1 MTGCNYRMISVF
13 SPEVS
18 DKYQSCA
25 PATSS
30 LSSAKRFTTTKG
42 TLQFGCVCLEQ
53 LSTCWLSLL
62 SLSPP
67 PVSTGCLQ
75 APARPPKPLPRTQP
89 GKSHNMESENMD
101 AKIAKLMGEGYS
113 FEDVKRALMIA
124 QYKVDVARNILR
136 EFVLVVPR
144 LNI

>member
-1 MTGCNYRMISVF
+1 
-13 SPEVS
+13 
-18 DKYQSCA
+18 
-25 PATSS
+25 
-30 LSSAKRFTTTKG
+30 
-42 TLQFGCVCLEQ
+42 
-53 LSTCWLSLL
+53 
-62 SLSPP
+62 
-67 PVSTGCLQ
+67 
-75 APARPPKPLPRTQP
+75 
-89 GKSHNMESENMD
+89 MESENMD